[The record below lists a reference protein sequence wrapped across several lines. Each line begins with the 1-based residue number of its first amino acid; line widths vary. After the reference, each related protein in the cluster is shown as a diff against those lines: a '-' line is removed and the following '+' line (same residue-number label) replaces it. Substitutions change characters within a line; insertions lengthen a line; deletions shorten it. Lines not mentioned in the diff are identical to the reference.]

1 MHKRE
6 VGKLAQKK
14 KGIYFIL
21 ALVLFFN
28 YALVFADNT
37 LEDLKKQQK
46 ETQQELD
53 KIEKEKKNL
62 GNQMKDVESEIAKL
76 DKQVSDATV
85 ELEKVEKDLK
95 ILNEDIDK
103 TLEEL
108 EEAEEKIGDKQD
120 TFNSRLRVMY
130 KNGDVGYLEVLL
142 AAANIGDFL
151 SRKDM
156 VQSIVN
162 HDVELI
168 KYMKDQRDIINNK
181 KTELQA
187 KRASVEVTRNKL
199 DDRKQEL
206 ARANRAKRLY
216 MEELLQNDK
225 ILEEE
230 EDKLIKFAK
239 EIDSKIVKLQ
249 RVEGPYSGGVM
260 SWPVPGHTRISS
272 PYGYRIHPVFKT
284 KKLHTGIDIPAPT
297 GTNVIAANDGTIIYS
312 GTLGGYGKT
321 IMIDHG
327 GGIVTLYG
335 HNSSLVVSE
344 GAQVK
349 RGDTIAKIGSTGI
362 STGPH
367 CHFEVRKNGSY
378 VDPMPYLKG
387 D

>member
-249 RVEGPYSGGVM
+249 RVEGPYSGGAM
-260 SWPVPGHTRISS
+260 QWPVPVYKRISD
-272 PYGYRIHPVFKT
+272 YFGYRIHPVLKT
-284 KKLHTGIDIPAPT
+284 KKLHTGIDIASAA
-297 GTNVIAANDGTIIYS
+297 GNKVVAANDGTVIYS

>member
-1 MHKRE
+1 M
-6 VGKLAQKK
+6 AQKK

-206 ARANRAKRLY
+206 ARANRAKKLY

-362 STGPH
+362 S
-367 CHFEVRKNGSY
+367 
-378 VDPMPYLKG
+378 
-387 D
+387 